1 MATHTCSK
9 PGCRGREA
17 APVSQGREAAPVS
30 RGRDTPVFDDFLAW
44 SAAAHNFDV
53 LNSNKHVP
61 KPTNP
66 TFDFDFVVKAQTDVA
81 DGATSAVE
89 VTPEVGEIVSK
100 STESEPIDGREA
112 EVLEP
117 ADSA

>member
-1 MATHTCSK
+1 VTASV
-9 PGCRGREA
+9 
-17 APVSQGREAAPVS
+17 PVIEHYDAMDKVRKISAVP
-30 RGRDTPVFDDFLAW
+30 PPDDVYNAVKK
-44 SAAAHNFDV
+44 V
-53 LNSNKHVP
+53 LLDAGF

-66 TFDFDFVVKAQTDVA
+66 SFDFDFVVKAQTDVA
-81 DGATSAVE
+81 DGTTSAVE